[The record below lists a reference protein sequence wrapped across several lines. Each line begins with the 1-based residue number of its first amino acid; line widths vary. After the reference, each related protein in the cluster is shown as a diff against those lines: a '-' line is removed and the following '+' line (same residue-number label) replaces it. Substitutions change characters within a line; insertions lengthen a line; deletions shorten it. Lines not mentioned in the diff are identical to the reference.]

1 MSDKI
6 RKYVLPNLPYLFVF
20 WFFSKVGTA
29 YRMAAGANFGAK
41 LVGMMKTFPTV
52 FENYLPGLGGP
63 DLLVGLA
70 GAVGMYLL
78 VQSKIRK
85 GKKFRREEEYGSA
98 RWGTAK
104 DIKPFVDPVFKNN
117 VILTGTEFL
126 TLNTRPKIPAN
137 ARNLNACVIGSSGS
151 GKTRFWL
158 TPQLLQAH
166 SSYVVVDP
174 KDGTLEQCGRF
185 LQRQGYRLRVFNTI
199 DFSKSMHY
207 NPLAYIKTESD
218 VLKFVTALI
227 ANTKGDGKD
236 GDEFWTK
243 AETLL
248 YCALIAYIVFEG
260 PEEERNMNTLV
271 EMINSMEVREDDE
284 SFKNAVDYM
293 FDGLEKRNPNHF
305 AVRQYKKYKL
315 ASGVVCFKR
324 LLNQSVRKSL
334 KTYKPTILGKERIA
348 NEKKRENHAI
358 V

>member
-104 DIKPFVDPVFKNN
+104 DIAPFVDPKFENN

-126 TLNTRPKIPAN
+126 TMNTRPKIPAN
-137 ARNLNACVIGSSGS
+137 ARNLNCCIIGSSGS

-166 SSYVVVDP
+166 SSYVCVDP
-174 KDGTLEQCGRF
+174 KCGVLSQVGHF
-185 LQRQGYRLRVFNTI
+185 LQKKKGYKIKVFNSI
-199 DFSKSMHY
+199 DFRKSMHY
-207 NPLAYIKTESD
+207 NPMAYIKTESD
-218 VLKFVTALI
+218 VLKFVNALI
-227 ANTKGDGKD
+227 TNTKGARPDR
-236 GDEFWTK
+236 
-243 AETLL
+243 A
-248 YCALIAYIVFEG
+248 
-260 PEEERNMNTLV
+260 
-271 EMINSMEVREDDE
+271 
-284 SFKNAVDYM
+284 
-293 FDGLEKRNPNHF
+293 
-305 AVRQYKKYKL
+305 
-315 ASGVVCFKR
+315 
-324 LLNQSVRKSL
+324 
-334 KTYKPTILGKERIA
+334 
-348 NEKKRENHAI
+348 
-358 V
+358 

>member
-29 YRMAAGANFGAK
+29 YRMAAGADFSTK
-41 LVGMMKTFPTV
+41 LVGMMDTFPTA

-117 VILTGTEFL
+117 VLLTGTEFL

-166 SSYVVVDP
+166 SIQKAGPSNNAGGSCNDRATGSGYS
-174 KDGTLEQCGRF
+174 TLSTFPNPCI
-185 LQRQGYRLRVFNTI
+185 TI
-199 DFSKSMHY
+199 HWPTSRRK
-207 NPLAYIKTESD
+207 
-218 VLKFVTALI
+218 VT
-227 ANTKGDGKD
+227 
-236 GDEFWTK
+236 
-243 AETLL
+243 
-248 YCALIAYIVFEG
+248 C
-260 PEEERNMNTLV
+260 
-271 EMINSMEVREDDE
+271 
-284 SFKNAVDYM
+284 
-293 FDGLEKRNPNHF
+293 
-305 AVRQYKKYKL
+305 
-315 ASGVVCFKR
+315 
-324 LLNQSVRKSL
+324 
-334 KTYKPTILGKERIA
+334 
-348 NEKKRENHAI
+348 
-358 V
+358 